1 MDAYHSCKAQDGK
14 PSFYF
19 ILHYAIASCMIGLD
33 LCGLYCFIPS
43 LTPSLNLTLGVDRAI
58 TWLTM
63 AKTFDR
69 KY

>member
-1 MDAYHSCKAQDGK
+1 
-14 PSFYF
+14 
-19 ILHYAIASCMIGLD
+19 
-33 LCGLYCFIPS
+33 